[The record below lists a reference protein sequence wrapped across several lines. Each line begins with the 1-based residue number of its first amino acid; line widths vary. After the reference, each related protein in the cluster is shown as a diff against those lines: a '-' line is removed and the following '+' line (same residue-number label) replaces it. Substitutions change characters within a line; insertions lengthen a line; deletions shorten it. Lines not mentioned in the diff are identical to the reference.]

1 VRYDRESLKTLLK
14 EATELQATDVHL
26 KVPGRPSFRV
36 GRDLVP
42 TTHDRLYPQDIYR
55 AAHSLMELAQTDLHL
70 AAVKEAEFGLGLE
83 GVGRFRVQLYRQRG
97 SFAIVIHR
105 IEVEVPTT
113 DTLGVPA
120 PYADPQSS
128 FGLFLISG
136 TRRRELLAAV
146 VDARN
151 RADGGHLVVIEDQL
165 QYLHTDA
172 RSAISQREVG
182 IDTASFEEALR
193 TASRQDPDWIVLGD
207 VPDRETAETVLRAA
221 EEGNSLVVACL
232 PSFTADRAVEWF
244 IGRFGADREAEVRQR
259 LAEVLAGSVCLGD
272 APSRLYVDGGV
283 RQCIRLGSPLPCAAA
298 EG

>member
-1 VRYDRESLKTLLK
+1 MRYDRESLKKLLR
-14 EATELQATDVHL
+14 EATDLQATDVHL
-26 KVPGRPSFRV
+26 KVPGRPSIRV
-36 GRDLVP
+36 GRELVP

-105 IEVEVPTT
+105 IEVEVPTAAS
-113 DTLGVPA
+113 LGVPDG
-120 PYADPQSS
+120 YAEPQGDI
-128 FGLFLISG
+128 GLFLVSG

-151 RADGGHLVVIEDQL
+151 RAEGGHLVVIEDQI

-172 RSAISQREVG
+172 KAAISQREVG

-193 TASRQDPDWIVLGD
+193 TAGRQDPDWVVLGD

-221 EEGNSLVVACL
+221 EEGHSLVVASV
-232 PSFTADRAVEWF
+232 PSFSADRAVEWF
-244 IGRFGADREAEVRQR
+244 IGRFGADRESEVRYR
-259 LAEVLAGSVCLGD
+259 VAEVLAGSVCLGD
-272 APSRLYVDGGV
+272 APTRMYVDAGV
-283 RQCIRLGSPLPCAAA
+283 RQCIRLGSPLPAVAVD
-298 EG
+298 G